1 MSKYS
6 TNSKPIYAG
15 EHVVGCVKGDT
26 FHKTIKGSRH
36 ILFHPRAL
44 ALSVE
49 SLKQAESF
57 GARAIEIRDTESG
70 LIYRAT
76 LEHFK
81 RFCFELKRGTFEPQR
96 ALMLDRWDVSGGN
109 PSGNHPMRIDPAET
123 TPEAL
128 PIEEEI
134 QMSLF

>member
-1 MSKYS
+1 MNKYS

-15 EHVVGCVKGDT
+15 GHVVGCVKDDT
-26 FHKTIKGSRH
+26 FCKNIKGSRH
-36 ILFHPRAL
+36 ILFHPRAI

-49 SLKQAESF
+49 SLRQAESF
-57 GARAIEIRDTESG
+57 GARALEIRDTESG

-76 LEHFK
+76 IEHFK
-81 RFCFELKRGTFEPQR
+81 RFCFELQRGAFESQR

-123 TPEAL
+123 TPEEI
-128 PIEEEI
+128 PFEEEI